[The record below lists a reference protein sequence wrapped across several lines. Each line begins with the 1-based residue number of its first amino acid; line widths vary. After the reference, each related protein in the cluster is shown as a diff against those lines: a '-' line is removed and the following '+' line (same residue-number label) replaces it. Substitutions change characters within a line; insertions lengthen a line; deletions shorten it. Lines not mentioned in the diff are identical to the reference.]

1 MHLGKGARARGRI
14 RKWCVTIVMAK
25 TTMAVDLDS
34 MYALAHLELR
44 NQDLDAMCAGD
55 SATRARIARRP
66 VEDITRPQQKEEDK
80 RDKDLAKEREKEGN
94 GDRDRE
100 TSVVEKGEREFRHSN
115 SGLDKIKTKI
125 HISFREVHSIHGRQQ
140 ATPIRDRG
148 HNHCS
153 QIPHHGL
160 GNKDNRK
167 AWVCIVLTTAMASNG
182 EVNREVSRIGRYRIK
197 EVQLGR

>member
-25 TTMAVDLDS
+25 AIMVIDLDS

-44 NQDLDAMCAGD
+44 NQDLDATCAGD

-66 VEDITRPQQKEEDK
+66 VEDVTRPRQKEEDK
-80 RDKDLAKEREKEGN
+80 KDRDLVKEKGKRN
-94 GDRDRE
+94 GDRDRQ
-100 TSVVEKGEREFRHSN
+100 TSVVEKGGREFRHSN
-115 SGLDKIKTKI
+115 NGLDKIKTKM
-125 HISFREVHSIHGRQQ
+125 HISFREVRSTNGRQQ

-160 GNKDNRK
+160 GNRDNRK
-167 AWVCIVLTTAMASNG
+167 AWVYIVSTTAMASNG
-182 EVNREVSRIGRYRIK
+182 EVNREVSRIGKYRIK

>member
-25 TTMAVDLDS
+25 TIMAVDLDS

-44 NQDLDAMCAGD
+44 NQDLDAMYAGD

-66 VEDITRPQQKEEDK
+66 VEDVTRPRQKEEDK
-80 RDKDLAKEREKEGN
+80 KDRDLVKEKEKGN
-94 GDRDRE
+94 GDRDRQ

-125 HISFREVHSIHGRQQ
+125 HISFRETRSTHGRQ
-140 ATPIRDRG
+140 
-148 HNHCS
+148 
-153 QIPHHGL
+153 
-160 GNKDNRK
+160 
-167 AWVCIVLTTAMASNG
+167 
-182 EVNREVSRIGRYRIK
+182 
-197 EVQLGR
+197 